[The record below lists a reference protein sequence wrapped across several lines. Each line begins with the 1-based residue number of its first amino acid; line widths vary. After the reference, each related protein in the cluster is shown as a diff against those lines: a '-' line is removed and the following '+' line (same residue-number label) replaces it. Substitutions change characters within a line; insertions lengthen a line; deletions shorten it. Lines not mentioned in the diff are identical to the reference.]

1 MSDQALLTNIKFSR
15 ITATAIHET
24 MHILG
29 FNSNLYETYLDPT
42 NALGDVYS
50 SFLSGPTLLH
60 PLRPKP
66 SYLLTTP
73 NVKAWARNF
82 FNCSDLAG
90 MQLEN

>member
-29 FNSNLYETYLDPT
+29 FNSILYETYLDPT

-50 SFLSGPTLLH
+50 SFLWS
-60 PLRPKP
+60 
-66 SYLLTTP
+66 
-73 NVKAWARNF
+73 NF
-82 FNCSDLAG
+82 TSSFASKTFLFINNTKRKSLG
-90 MQLEN
+90 KEFL